1 MLASRF
7 GAFDLV
13 RWRGPAL
20 ALSAAS
26 LFLTACSQ
34 VGTNSI
40 TFWDVIWSMVA
51 FFFRSC

>member
-1 MLASRF
+1 MVASRF
-7 GAFDLV
+7 GALDLA
-13 RWRGPAL
+13 RWRGPAV
-20 ALSAAS
+20 AVSAAS

-51 FFFRSC
+51 SSSCSC